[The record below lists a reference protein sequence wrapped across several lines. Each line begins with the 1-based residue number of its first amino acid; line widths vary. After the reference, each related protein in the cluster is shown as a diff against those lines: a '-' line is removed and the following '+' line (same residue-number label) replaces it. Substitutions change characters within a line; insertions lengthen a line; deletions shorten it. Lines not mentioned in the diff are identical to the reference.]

1 LALENELHGLH
12 LEKEN
17 LCCDYICQ
25 VDD

>member
-1 LALENELHGLH
+1 